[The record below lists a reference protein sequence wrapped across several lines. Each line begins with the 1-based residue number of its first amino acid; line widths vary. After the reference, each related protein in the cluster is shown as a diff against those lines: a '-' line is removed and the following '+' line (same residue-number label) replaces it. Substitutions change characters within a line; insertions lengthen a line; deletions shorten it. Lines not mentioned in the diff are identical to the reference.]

1 MVIGHWSIDAILCL
15 TYAQIGAIMRIGGDT
30 MGDSVRLSI
39 TLPKSVLD
47 RLNELAT
54 QYGVS
59 RSALIAV
66 AISEKYNKEGG
77 KDA

>member
-1 MVIGHWSIDAILCL
+1 MA
-15 TYAQIGAIMRIGGDT
+15 
-30 MGDSVRLSI
+30 DSVRLSI
-39 TLPKSVLD
+39 TLPVSVSERLD
-47 RLNELAT
+47 EMAR

-66 AISEKYNKEGG
+66 AISEKFTREKGG

>member
-1 MVIGHWSIDAILCL
+1 
-15 TYAQIGAIMRIGGDT
+15 
-30 MGDSVRLSI
+30 MGDSARLNI

-66 AISEKYNKEGG
+66 AISEKYTREKGG

>member
-1 MVIGHWSIDAILCL
+1 MILRL
-15 TYAQIGAIMRIGGDT
+15 TYAQVGAILCMGGDT
-30 MGDSVRLSI
+30 MGDSARLTI
-39 TLPKSVLD
+39 TLPKSVLE
-47 RLNELAT
+47 RLNELAA

-66 AISEKYNKEGG
+66 AISEKFTREKGG